1 MNDLKRAVV
10 QISFEG
16 KKYNISITDETQ
28 KQILVDNYICEF
40 LFLFEQLNINFHI
53 FKSSI
58 FQIKFFN
65 QTREKIQKNFAPSSG
80 YIGPMTSQ
88 VAQPCKYEFVYTTI
102 HLKFLTNFTLEAFSE
117 IGKGQQLAYS
127 SGNLPSYSR
136 GRSKGMGSSTSQ
148 FAPVC
153 LLYVQY
159 PPNE

>member
-53 FKSSI
+53 FKPSI

-65 QTREKIQKNFAPSSG
+65 QTREKIQKNFAIYWSNDISSC
-80 YIGPMTSQ
+80 T
-88 VAQPCKYEFVYTTI
+88 A
-102 HLKFLTNFTLEAFSE
+102 L
-117 IGKGQQLAYS
+117 
-127 SGNLPSYSR
+127 
-136 GRSKGMGSSTSQ
+136 
-148 FAPVC
+148 
-153 LLYVQY
+153 
-159 PPNE
+159 